1 MERHSVDILL
11 EIISPE
17 KVLVHRMVCSVE
29 LPGTLGRFEVL
40 HDHAPLISSLTE
52 GNITFSSGDVPEQ
65 VRIASGFVEVCE
77 NHVIACVEPCA

>member
-1 MERHSVDILL
+1 MDILL

-17 KVLVHRMVCSVE
+17 KVLVHRMVRSVE

-40 HDHAPLISSLTE
+40 HDHAPLISSL
-52 GNITFSSGDVPEQ
+52 
-65 VRIASGFVEVCE
+65 RIASGFVEVCE

>member
-1 MERHSVDILL
+1 MERRSVDILL

-17 KVLVHRMVCSVE
+17 KVLVHRMVRSVE
-29 LPGTLGRFEVL
+29 LTGTLGRFEVL